1 MVSADRRITV
11 TKPSLP
17 PMEEYVKEIEGIW
30 ANKWLTNMGPKHL
43 ELEEKLKEYLDVENI
58 SLFVNGHAALEN
70 AIAAFDFERGSEVI
84 TTPFTFP
91 STTHAIVR
99 NNLVPVFCDIKKD
112 DYTIDESKIE
122 PLITDKTCAII
133 PVHVY
138 GNICNVE
145 EIERIAKKHN
155 LKVIYDSAHAFGER
169 YKGVGVGQFGDASMF
184 SFHATK
190 VFNTIEG
197 GCITTKDAGLIKRL
211 SMLKNFGIEG
221 PETIDYIG
229 GNAKMNEFSA
239 AMGICN
245 LRHVEDNIRER
256 KAITERYIERL
267 GHIKGIH
274 FNKTRDDQTYNYAY
288 MPVLFDPAESGTTRD
303 RVFERLQ
310 EENIGSRKYFYPLVS
325 DYGCYKNDYDSKDT
339 PVAKYVS
346 DNILTI
352 PIYPGLSIADVDDIC
367 DVIEEEIKHANR

>member
-1 MVSADRRITV
+1 M
-11 TKPSLP
+11 
-17 PMEEYVKEIEGIW
+17 KEIEGIW
-30 ANKWLTNMGPKHL
+30 ANKWLTNMGPKHIQL
-43 ELEEKLKEYLDVENI
+43 EDELRAYLDVENI

-70 AIAAFDFERGSEVI
+70 AITAFDFERGSEVI

-99 NNLVPVFCDIKKD
+99 NNLVPVFCDIKRD
-112 DYTIDESKIE
+112 DYTIDETKIE
-122 PLITDKTCAII
+122 SLITDRTCAII

-138 GNICNVE
+138 GNICNVDA
-145 EIERIAKKHN
+145 IEKIAKKHD

-169 YKGVGVGQFGDASMF
+169 YNGIGVGQFGDASMF

-190 VFNTIEG
+190 VFNSIEG

-211 SMLKNFGIEG
+211 NMLKNFGIEG

-245 LRHVEDNIRER
+245 LRHVEENIKER
-256 KAITERYIERL
+256 KQICDRYVERL
-267 GHIKGIH
+267 GHLKGIY
-274 FNKTRDDQTYNYAY
+274 FNTIKDDQTYNYAY
-288 MPVLFDPAESGTTRD
+288 MPALFDPSESNTTRD
-303 RVFERLQ
+303 RIYERLM

-325 DYGCYKNDYDSKDT
+325 DYGCYRKDYDSKDT

-346 DNILTI
+346 DNILTL
-352 PIYPGLSIADVDDIC
+352 PIYPGLSKEDVDDIC
-367 DVIEEEIKHANR
+367 DVIEEEITHGNR